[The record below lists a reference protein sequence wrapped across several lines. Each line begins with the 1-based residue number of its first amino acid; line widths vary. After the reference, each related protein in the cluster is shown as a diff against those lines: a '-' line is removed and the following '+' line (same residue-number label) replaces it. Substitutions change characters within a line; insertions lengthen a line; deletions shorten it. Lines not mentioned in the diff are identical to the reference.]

1 MQCTMLE
8 GRVAVLDG
16 VVRAFA
22 VINDGTD
29 DVTISTGRCGASA
42 HDCVS
47 RCELSI
53 FELIGWLVRGC
64 DRE

>member
-8 GRVAVLDG
+8 GRVAVLDR
-16 VVRAFA
+16 VVGAFA
-22 VINDGTD
+22 VIDDGTD
-29 DVTISTGRCGASA
+29 DVTISTGGCGACSA

-53 FELIGWLVRGC
+53 
-64 DRE
+64 